1 MKFTSIFFTTSGSIL
16 EIYPF
21 LSKSI
26 AFCLSFQSI
35 KNLKNLQKFWQN
47 ALPHLERRNR
57 IVIGKS
63 CKILDLIVKNPNL
76 FQKKPWLFSTNP
88 RDFCTKPWF
97 IFLTKR
103 RIFTKSAPFH
113 PRFSQNPW
121 FHTLFHQN
129 LAVFTLSENRVDANN
144 WRHGEKYA
152 ILEALV
158 RGVKSM
164 PILHSELIRQ
174 RDVEKHKSFE

>member
-1 MKFTSIFFTTSGSIL
+1 MKFTSIFFAASGSIL

-26 AFCLSFQSI
+26 AFCPSFQPL
-35 KNLKNLQKFWQN
+35 KNYKNLQKFWQN

-57 IVIGKS
+57 IIVGKF
-63 CKILDLIVKNPNL
+63 CKILDLVVKKPNL

-97 IFLTKR
+97 IFLTKGE
-103 RIFTKSAPFH
+103 FSQNPPTFY

-121 FHTLFHQN
+121 FYTLFHQN
-129 LAVFTLSENRVDANN
+129 LAVFTLLRIA
-144 WRHGEKYA
+144 
-152 ILEALV
+152 
-158 RGVKSM
+158 
-164 PILHSELIRQ
+164 
-174 RDVEKHKSFE
+174 